1 MMKLVTARSKN
12 GRLFANKLTNM
23 PIEEGTKAPAF
34 TAIDQDG
41 QRIKLTDYKGKK
53 IALYFYPK
61 DNTSTCTVQA
71 CNLRD
76 GFKALLKKGIE
87 VIGVSPD
94 DEKSHL
100 AFIAKHKLPF
110 RIIAD
115 AEKKLVEQFGVWG
128 EKSLYGKKYMGV
140 FRTTFLIDEKGI
152 VVKVIAKPKVKEHAD
167 EIASGFGI

>member
-1 MMKLVTARSKN
+1 MQVQ
-12 GRLFANKLTNM
+12 
-23 PIEEGTKAPAF
+23 EGKKAPSF
-34 TAIDQDG
+34 TGKDQNG
-41 QRIKLTDYKGKK
+41 ESIKLSDFKGKK

-61 DNTSTCTVQA
+61 DLTSTCTVQA

-76 GFKALLKKGIE
+76 GFKALAKKGIE

-100 AFIAKHKLPF
+100 KFIAKNKLPF

-115 AEKKLVEQFGVWG
+115 TEKKVIEKYGVWG
-128 EKSLYGKKYMGV
+128 EKQLYGNKYMGV

-152 VVKVIAKPKVKEHAD
+152 VVKIIAKPKVKEHNK
-167 EIASGFGI
+167 EIAKGFGL